1 MPRPSPK
8 TAVLIC
14 LWLTCIFVPTPSSA
28 HVEYR
33 PFSSNRYLELS
44 TEGQDLF
51 LSWWLTVG
59 DLPAFRLR
67 QHFDANADG
76 SLSQK
81 EVLALKAHL
90 VALFDAGLRLE
101 LDGKKQTPQRGPV
114 ELDLM
119 SDQVEMYAPLRLRLL
134 ARLPCPAGNHS
145 LRLAD
150 QSRPEEAGQSELSIQ
165 GAKDLQILQA
175 FLERGGPEPALRQ
188 NDPTG
193 FIQRLVWENGETGA
207 LLALRFSWKPKHKE
221 TGHGHAHATPLEDE
235 TQSLKTALANRNLSL
250 SGLLLALL
258 LAFGLGTLHA
268 LSPGHGKT
276 LVAAY
281 LVGSRGRM
289 RHAVLLGAVVTVT
302 HVTSVFILGAV
313 ALWASEYVLPEKLT
327 PWMSLAAGILVLL
340 MGGWMLQSRL
350 RHKDHHHDHHHDHK
364 HDHEHGHDHPKETPR
379 LGELFGLGISGGL
392 VPCPSATV
400 VLLLAI
406 YLGRIAMGLG
416 LLVAFSAGL
425 AFTLV
430 IIGILVVQ
438 GRKLLERFS
447 KGARVQQLS
456 RWLPVLS
463 ALIVTSLGLWL
474 TLGALFHT
482 MK

>member
-1 MPRPSPK
+1 M
-8 TAVLIC
+8 
-14 LWLTCIFVPTPSSA
+14 
-28 HVEYR
+28 
-33 PFSSNRYLELS
+33 
-44 TEGQDLF
+44 
-51 LSWWLTVG
+51 SWWLTVG

-67 QHFDANADG
+67 QDFDADADG

-101 LDGKKQTPQRGPV
+101 LDGIKQTPKRGPV

-119 SDQVEMYAPLRLRLL
+119 SDLVEMYAPLRLRLL
-134 ARLPCPAGNHS
+134 SRLPCPAGNHS

-165 GAKDLQILQA
+165 PAKDLQILQA

-188 NDPTG
+188 NDQAG
-193 FIQRLVWENGETGA
+193 FIQRLVWENGETGT
-207 LLALRFSWKPKHKE
+207 LLALRFSWKPEMKE
-221 TGHGHAHATPLEDE
+221 MGHGHAHATPLEDE

-250 SGLLLALL
+250 GGLLLALL
-258 LAFGLGTLHA
+258 LAFGLGALHA

-281 LVGSRGRM
+281 LVGSRGRV
-289 RHAVLLGAVVTVT
+289 RHAVLLGAVVTAT
-302 HVTSVFILGAV
+302 HVTSVFVLGAV

-327 PWMSLAAGILVLL
+327 PWMSLAAGVLVLL
-340 MGGWMLQSRL
+340 MGGRMLQSRL
-350 RHKDHHHDHHHDHK
+350 RHKN
-364 HDHEHGHDHPKETPR
+364 HEHGHDHDHAHPKETPR